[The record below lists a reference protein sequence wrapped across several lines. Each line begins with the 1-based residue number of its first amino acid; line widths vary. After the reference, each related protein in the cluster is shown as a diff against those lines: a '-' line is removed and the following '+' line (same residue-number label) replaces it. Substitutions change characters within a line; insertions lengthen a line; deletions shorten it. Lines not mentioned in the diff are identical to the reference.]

1 MLCSASEIQFGPEKI
16 PAYGWKS
23 AFLCLFVSTK
33 WCYSFSKLPQIIQLT
48 FYSQKC
54 RFWIYVVT
62 WSTSEAFSIANACG
76 NAHNRPACQ
85 SLDCTLL
92 WGCCLFLLLNLV
104 HKHMCDVIFHFFEKG
119 VTVYHDMCLKQ
130 GYYLFMNS
138 TWRSSE
144 WSSGPSYRDTLH
156 RFIIYQLIFT
166 AASSSSLL
174 WYNPVLSTSSRWIS
188 SIAVPT
194 GASLSSTSCHQFR

>member
-23 AFLCLFVSTK
+23 AFCVFFCLNKVILLVFIVPPNYTTDIFFLKMQMLNICSHLK
-33 WCYSFSKLPQIIQLT
+33 HLWGFFNCD
-48 FYSQKC
+48 
-54 RFWIYVVT
+54 
-62 WSTSEAFSIANACG
+62 ACG

-85 SLDCTLL
+85 TLDCTLL

-104 HKHMCDVIFHFFEKG
+104 HKHMCVVIFNFFEKG

-166 AASSSSLL
+166 AASSSSRL
-174 WYNPVLSTSSRWIS
+174 WYNPVLSNNSRWIS

-194 GASLSSTSCHQFR
+194 GASLSSASCH